1 MYVISMLVDRT
12 VHVCRI
18 GVMAVLFFF
27 SIELLKM
34 IAKVCLHWPAVV

>member
-1 MYVISMLVDRT
+1 MYVISMLVDPT

-18 GVMAVLFFF
+18 GVMAVLFFFF

-34 IAKVCLHWPAVV
+34 IAKVCLH

>member
-1 MYVISMLVDRT
+1 MYVISMLVDPT

-27 SIELLKM
+27 FELLKM